1 MTIWDALLALVHR
14 WYVLLG
20 AVLIGLLASYVAVS
34 AEGAYWSKAEVT
46 FLAPTSAINPNALR
60 TTSSDLIIAAGA
72 VAKRVNGNATWN
84 QMADPAATIV
94 GQGIVDGSQVKLPDH
109 GGQWSRV
116 YPRQVLDVQ
125 VSGPTAE
132 VVRTRRA
139 QLLESIDTEL
149 AGLQQGVAPSDR
161 ITTAVVPAAPS
172 IIYIHGSKVRALVMI
187 WVLVGVGVLAA
198 IQILEPHS
206 RQPWSGAV
214 PALVPSGAPGRRA
227 APGTLR
233 TRLVGHPP
241 RGKRPAV
248 PPDGHADGIGW
259 TTATAAAH
267 VDRRRPAADQQAGV
281 SRRHGRA
288 APRGAARRAGRRP
301 GRT

>member
-1 MTIWDALLALVHR
+1 MTIWDALQALVRR
-14 WYVLLG
+14 WYVLVG

-94 GQGIVDGSQVKLPDH
+94 GQGILDGSQVKLPDH

-125 VSGPTAE
+125 VSGPNAD
-132 VVRTRRA
+132 VVRARRS
-139 QLLESIDTEL
+139 QLIERIDAEL
-149 AGLQQGVAPSDR
+149 ARLQEGVAPSDR

-172 IIYIHGSKVRALVMI
+172 IIYLHGSKVRALAMI
-187 WVLVGVGVLAA
+187 WILVGVGVLAA
-198 IQILEPHS
+198 IQILEPHAV
-206 RQPWSGAV
+206 RQPWSGTV
-214 PALVPSGAPGRRA
+214 PAPVLGGASGAGPLRSRASRRPRRGRR
-227 APGTLR
+227 PD
-233 TRLVGHPP
+233 
-241 RGKRPAV
+241 V
-248 PPDGHADGIGW
+248 PPDGNPAGIGW
-259 TTATAAAH
+259 TTAVAAAD
-267 VDRRRPAADQQAGV
+267 VDRRRPATDQAGL
-281 SRRHGRA
+281 SARHGRR
-288 APRGAARRAGRRP
+288 APRGSGRRADRRP

>member
-1 MTIWDALLALVHR
+1 MTIWDAMQALVRR
-14 WYVLLG
+14 WYVLVG

-60 TTSSDLIIAAGA
+60 VTSSDLIIAAGA

-94 GQGIVDGSQVKLPDH
+94 GQGILDGSQVKLPDH

-116 YPRQVLDVQ
+116 YPRQVLDIQ

-139 QLLESIDTEL
+139 QLLARIDAEL
-149 AGLQQGVAPSDR
+149 AGLQEGVAASDR

-172 IIYIHGSKVRALVMI
+172 IIYIHGSKVRALAMI
-187 WVLVGVGVLAA
+187 WILVGVGVLAA
-198 IQILEPHS
+198 IQILEPRTA
-206 RQPWSGAV
+206 RQPWSGVV
-214 PALVPSGAPGRRA
+214 PALVRSGRA
-227 APGTLR
+227 GSSRSRL
-233 TRLVGHPP
+233 TRHPP
-241 RGKRPAV
+241 RGRRPDL
-248 PPDGHADGIGW
+248 PPDGFPAGVGW
-259 TTATAAAH
+259 TTAVAVA
-267 VDRRRPAADQQAGV
+267 DDERRRPAPAQRTGL
-281 SRRHGRA
+281 SRRHGREA
-288 APRGAARRAGRRP
+288 SRGAGRRAERRP